1 MEKFQQSSKKEMFV
15 GSVRILILRC
25 SNTSSQ
31 IVNTTFSRRFSSVPA
46 AEKAKDSVIE
56 LALNSVVKVFCSS
69 SKSNVLQPWQ
79 KNLPRQCSGSGFVIS
94 NNKILTNAHWLIHTF
109 VQVRKHG
116 SPTKFKAEVESV
128 GHACDLAILKI
139 KSKTFRKDLKPLD
152 FGDVPF
158 PKETV
163 FVVGYPRG
171 GDSICITKGV
181 VSRIEVTRYS
191 HSKTSL
197 MTIQTDAAINHG
209 NSGGPAFMDNK
220 PFKVIRIYTGYIIPT
235 PVVKHF
241 ISGVEE
247 NDQFPG
253 FCSLGILCQHMQNAR
268 MRNYFKMTSK
278 MIGILIKR
286 INPSSSSY
294 GILKKDDVLLSIE
307 TTRQFTIFMFD
318 TVVFRKTESINFS
331 HLVSMKKPCETTT
344 LKVLRDGKT
353 HEFNINITPCDKLP
367 SYYIFAGLVFLPST
381 PQPGTIPKKA
391 GEQIVL
397 LSQVLED
404 ETTVGYTF
412 LNNSRV
418 KKVNGVQVENLKHLR
433 QLIEKCCTGD
443 LRIDLEND
451 NTIIIGYKSGKRATP
466 KILKRYGIPSTMS
479 KDLQSL

>member
-1 MEKFQQSSKKEMFV
+1 MFV

-79 KNLPRQCSGSGFVIS
+79 KNLPRQCSGSGCYVH
-94 NNKILTNAHWLIHTF
+94 L
-109 VQVRKHG
+109 
-116 SPTKFKAEVESV
+116 P
-128 GHACDLAILKI
+128 DLSYQTIRFLRTLMY
-139 KSKTFRKDLKPLD
+139 KTFRKDLKPLD

-171 GDSICITKGV
+171 GDNICITKGV

-220 PFKVIRIYTGYIIPT
+220 VVGVAFQGYKNTGYIIPT

-278 MIGILIKR
+278 MTGILIKR
-286 INPSSSSY
+286 INPLSSSH
-294 GILKKDDVLLSIE
+294 GILKKDDVLLSIDGL
-307 TTRQFTIFMFD
+307 F
-318 TVVFRKTESINFS
+318 FRKTESINFS

-353 HEFNINITPCDKLP
+353 HEFNINITPVEPLIQVCQFDKLP

-391 GEQIVL
+391 GGQIVL

-443 LRIDLEND
+443 SRIDLEND
-451 NTIIIGYKSGKRATP
+451 NNIIIGYKSGKRATP

>member
-1 MEKFQQSSKKEMFV
+1 MFI

-25 SNTSSQ
+25 SSTSSQ
-31 IVNTTFSRRFSSVPA
+31 SVNTTFSRRFSSVLA
-46 AEKAKDSVIE
+46 AENAKDSVID

-69 SKSNVLQPWQ
+69 SKSNALQPWQ
-79 KNLPRQCSGSGFVIS
+79 KNLPRRCSGSGFVIS
-94 NNKILTNAHWLIHTF
+94 NNKILTNAHVVADHTF

-128 GHACDLAILKI
+128 EVHLRGEAKFY
-139 KSKTFRKDLKPLD
+139 SFWKDLKPLD

-158 PKETV
+158 LNETV

-171 GDSICITKGV
+171 GDNICITKGV
-181 VSRIEVTRYS
+181 VSRIEVGRYS
-191 HSKTSL
+191 YSKTSL
-197 MTIQTDAAINHG
+197 MTIQTDAAINPG

-220 PFKVIRIYTGYIIPT
+220 VVGVAFQGNKDTGCIIPT

-241 ISGVEE
+241 ISGAEE
-247 NDQFPG
+247 NDKFPG

-268 MRNYFKMTSK
+268 MRNYFKMTPK
-278 MIGILIKR
+278 MTGVLIKR
-286 INPSSSSY
+286 INPLSSSY
-294 GILKKDDVLLSIE
+294 GILKKDDVLLSIDGVSIGNDE
-307 TTRQFTIFMFD
+307 
-318 TVVFRKTESINFS
+318 TVVFRKTESIDFN

-353 HEFNINITPCDKLP
+353 HEFNINITPVEPLHPVSQFDKLP
-367 SYYIFAGLVFLPST
+367 SYYIFAGLVFFPST
-381 PQPGTIPKKA
+381 QPVTIPKKA

-433 QLIEKCCTGD
+433 QLIDKCCTED
-443 LRIDLEND
+443 LRIDLGND

-466 KILKRYGIPSTMS
+466 KILKRYGIPATMS
-479 KDLQSL
+479 NDLQSL

>member
-1 MEKFQQSSKKEMFV
+1 MFV

-79 KNLPRQCSGSGFVIS
+79 KNLPRQCSGSGCYVH
-94 NNKILTNAHWLIHTF
+94 L
-109 VQVRKHG
+109 
-116 SPTKFKAEVESV
+116 P
-128 GHACDLAILKI
+128 DLSYQTIRFLRTLMY
-139 KSKTFRKDLKPLD
+139 KTFRKDLKPLD

-220 PFKVIRIYTGYIIPT
+220 VVGVAFQGYKNTGYIIPT

-353 HEFNINITPCDKLP
+353 HEFNINITPVEPLIQVCQFDKLP
-367 SYYIFAGLVFLPST
+367 SYYVFAGLVFLPST

>member
-1 MEKFQQSSKKEMFV
+1 MFI
-15 GSVRILILRC
+15 GSARILILRC

-31 IVNTTFSRRFSSVPA
+31 SVNTTFSRRFSSVPA
-46 AEKAKDSVIE
+46 AANAQDSVID

-79 KNLPRQCSGSGFVIS
+79 KNLSRQCSGSGFVIS
-94 NNKILTNAHWLIHTF
+94 NNKILTNAHVVADHTF

-139 KSKTFRKDLKPLD
+139 KSKTFWKDLKPLD

-171 GDSICITKGV
+171 GDNICITKGV

-197 MTIQTDAAINHG
+197 MTIQTDAAKKMA
-209 NSGGPAFMDNK
+209 NSLD
-220 PFKVIRIYTGYIIPT
+220 
-235 PVVKHF
+235 
-241 ISGVEE
+241 S
-247 NDQFPG
+247 
-253 FCSLGILCQHMQNAR
+253 AR
-268 MRNYFKMTSK
+268 WVYRVSICRM
-278 MIGILIKR
+278 LVC
-286 INPSSSSY
+286 
-294 GILKKDDVLLSIE
+294 DDVLLSIDGVSIGNDE
-307 TTRQFTIFMFD
+307 

-331 HLVSMKKPCETTT
+331 HLVSMKKPRETTT

-353 HEFNINITPCDKLP
+353 HEFNINITPVEPLIQVCQFDKLP

-381 PQPGTIPKKA
+381 TQPGTIPKKA
-391 GEQIVL
+391 GEQIVQ

-433 QLIEKCCTGD
+433 QLIEKCCTDD

>member
-1 MEKFQQSSKKEMFV
+1 MFI
-15 GSVRILILRC
+15 GSARILILRC

-31 IVNTTFSRRFSSVPA
+31 SVNTTFSRRFSSVPA
-46 AEKAKDSVIE
+46 AENAKDSVID

-94 NNKILTNAHWLIHTF
+94 NNKILTNAHVVADHTF

-139 KSKTFRKDLKPLD
+139 KSKTFWKDLKPLD

-171 GDSICITKGV
+171 GDNICITKGV

-197 MTIQTDAAINHG
+197 MTIQTDAAVNHG

-220 PFKVIRIYTGYIIPT
+220 VVGVAFQGFKNTGYIIPT

-247 NDQFPG
+247 NGKFPG
-253 FCSLGILCQHMQNAR
+253 FCSLGISCQHMQNTR
-268 MRNYFKMTSK
+268 MRNYFKMTPK
-278 MIGILIKR
+278 MTGILIKR
-286 INPSSSSY
+286 INPLSSSY
-294 GILKKDDVLLSIE
+294 GILKKDDILLSIDG
-307 TTRQFTIFMFD
+307 FTIFMFD

-331 HLVSMKKPCETTT
+331 HLVSMKKPRETTT

-353 HEFNINITPCDKLP
+353 HEFNINITPVEPLIQVCQFDKLP

-381 PQPGTIPKKA
+381 TQPGTIPKKA
-391 GEQIVL
+391 GEQIVQ

-412 LNNSRV
+412 SNNSRV

-433 QLIEKCCTGD
+433 QLIEKCCTED

-479 KDLQSL
+479 KDLQSS

>member
-1 MEKFQQSSKKEMFV
+1 MFV

-79 KNLPRQCSGSGFVIS
+79 KNLPRQCSGSGCYVH
-94 NNKILTNAHWLIHTF
+94 L
-109 VQVRKHG
+109 
-116 SPTKFKAEVESV
+116 P
-128 GHACDLAILKI
+128 DLSYQTIRFLRTLMY
-139 KSKTFRKDLKPLD
+139 KTFRKDLKPLD

-220 PFKVIRIYTGYIIPT
+220 VVGVAFQGYKNIYRTSLFQTFLVIIKCSYIIPT

-353 HEFNINITPCDKLP
+353 HEFNINITPVRKLMNCDKLP